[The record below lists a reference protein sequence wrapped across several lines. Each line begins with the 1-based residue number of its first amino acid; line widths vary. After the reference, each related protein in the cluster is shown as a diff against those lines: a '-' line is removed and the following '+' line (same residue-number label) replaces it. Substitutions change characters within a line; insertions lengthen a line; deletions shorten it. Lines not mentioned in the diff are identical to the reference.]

1 VTHPSI
7 YQVNTRVLL
16 NERGRQLGRPATL
29 DDFDDAF
36 LDDVAGKGFDWV
48 WLLGVWQTGVAARA
62 VSRSDPRLREECRR
76 VLPDLRDE
84 DIVGSPF
91 AIAAYQTHA
100 DFGGD
105 AALARLRERLA
116 RRGLK
121 LLLDFVPN
129 HTALD
134 HPWVT
139 AHPERYVRG
148 SEEDLAQQPQ
158 NYRRVESGKGG
169 RAGAGTILALG
180 RDPYFDG
187 WPDTLQL
194 NYRHAGLREA
204 QIGELHRIAERC
216 DGVRC
221 DMAMLVQPE
230 IFRRTWGDRGI
241 PADGSPS
248 KEDPFWRE
256 AIPAVRRRHPQFLFV
271 AEVYWDMEWE
281 LQQAGFDYT
290 YDKRLY
296 DRLRAR
302 SAPPVNGH
310 LRAERS
316 FQERSLR
323 FLENHDEP
331 RAAVA
336 FPAPIQQAAAVITF
350 LVPGLRF
357 FHEGQLEGR
366 RTRVS
371 MHVGRR
377 PPEDADQELRDFYAR
392 LLPCLRRPE
401 VREGTWQLGVCRPA
415 WDDNP
420 THEQFVVSWW
430 QKDDVRLLSAVNY
443 GGWRGQCYVTLS
455 MPGLSGGRFV
465 LADLLSDA
473 RYERSGDELGGWGL
487 YLDMPAWGRH
497 VFELRRTGV

>member
-1 VTHPSI
+1 VTHPSL
-7 YQVNTRVLL
+7 YQLNTRVLL

-29 DDFDDAF
+29 DDLEDAF
-36 LDDVAGKGFDWV
+36 LDDIAGKGFDWV
-48 WLLGVWQTGVAARA
+48 WLLGVWQTGPAGRA
-62 VSRSDPRLREECRR
+62 ISRGDAKLRAECQQG
-76 VLPDLRDE
+76 LPDLRDD
-84 DIVGSPF
+84 DIVVSPF
-91 AIAAYQTHA
+91 AIVAYDVSR

-105 AALARLRERLA
+105 AALARVRERLA

-134 HPWVT
+134 HPWVA
-139 AHPERYVRG
+139 AHPEYYVRG
-148 SEEDLAQQPQ
+148 SEDDLAAQPQ
-158 NYRRVESGKGG
+158 NYRRVDGPRGG
-169 RAGAGTILALG
+169 RMILAHG

-187 WPDTLQL
+187 WRDTLQL
-194 NYRHAGLREA
+194 NYRHGGLREA
-204 QIGELHRIAERC
+204 RVGELHRIAERC

-248 KEDPFWRE
+248 KDDPFWRE
-256 AIPAVRRRHPQFLFV
+256 AIPSVRRRNPQFLFV

-302 SAPPVNGH
+302 SAGPVNGH
-310 LRAERS
+310 LHADQS
-316 FQERSLR
+316 FRDHSLR

-331 RAAVA
+331 RSVVA
-336 FPAPIQQAAAVITF
+336 FPPPVHQAAAVITF
-350 LVPGLRF
+350 LVPGMRF
-357 FHEGQLEGR
+357 FHEGQFEGR
-366 RTRVS
+366 RTHVS
-371 MHVGRR
+371 MHLGRR
-377 PPEDADQELRDFYAR
+377 PAEDVNQELRDFYAR

-401 VREGTWQLGVCRPA
+401 VRDGTWQLGVCRPA
-415 WDDNP
+415 WADNP

-430 QKDDVRLLSAVNY
+430 HKGEDRLVSVVNY

-455 MPGLSGGRFV
+455 MPGLAGGRFA
-465 LADLLSDA
+465 LADLLSDI
-473 RYERSGDELGGWGL
+473 RYERSGDDLGGWGL
-487 YLDMPAWGRH
+487 YLDMPPWGRH
-497 VFELRRTGV
+497 VFDLRRIGV